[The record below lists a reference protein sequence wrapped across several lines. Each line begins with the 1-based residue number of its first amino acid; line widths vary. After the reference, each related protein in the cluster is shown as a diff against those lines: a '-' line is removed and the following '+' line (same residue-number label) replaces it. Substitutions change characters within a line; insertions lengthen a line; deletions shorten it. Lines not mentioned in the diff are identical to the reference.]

1 MIVVRQFQRPEILI
15 SSCIGDC
22 KCRYDGSNAKS
33 DVIEMLEPFV
43 NFTTVCPEVEI
54 GLPIPRQAL
63 RIISPKAE
71 EERLVFSKTG
81 EDLTDKMQSFT
92 DKFLDQ
98 LDVENLDGA
107 VLKSRSPSCGIKDVK
122 VYKSYGKSSPAS
134 KKSKGIFA
142 KNLIEKFDHL
152 AVEDEGRLTNYDIR
166 EHFLTRIFTLADF
179 KQIKLGKSMK
189 ELIKFHS
196 DNKYL
201 LMVYSQVNLKHLGRI
216 VGNHENKTIEEI
228 LDEYQVY
235 LHKALSRK
243 SSTKRNINML
253 LHLFGYFSKDVSQE
267 EKAYF
272 LENLDDYTNSR
283 IPFSVPL
290 SLLRSWVVRFDNSY
304 LRDQTIFQSF
314 PQTLTDVR
322 DSGKNV

>member
-1 MIVVRQFQRPEILI
+1 MREFKRPNILI

-33 DVIEMLEPFV
+33 DVIAMLEPFV
-43 NFTTVCPEVEI
+43 NITTVCPEVEI

-63 RIISPKAE
+63 RIISPTGDE
-71 EERLVFSKTG
+71 NRLVFSKTG
-81 EDLTDKMQSFT
+81 EDFTEKMEDFSN
-92 DKFLDQ
+92 DFLDTIDINS
-98 LDVENLDGA
+98 LEGA

-122 VYKSYGKSSPAS
+122 VYNSFGKSSPAS
-134 KKSKGIFA
+134 KKAKGVFA
-142 KNLIEKFDHL
+142 ENLIARFDQL
-152 AVEDEGRLTNYDIR
+152 ALEDEGRLTNYDIR
-166 EHFLTRIFTLADF
+166 EHFLTRIFTLAEFRDV
-179 KQIKLGKSMK
+179 KSK
-189 ELIKFHS
+189 KSLKDLIKFHS
-196 DNKYL
+196 ENKYL
-201 LMVYSQVNLKHLGRI
+201 LMVYSQVNLRNLGKI
-216 VGNHENKTIEEI
+216 TANHENKDIEEI
-228 LDEYQVY
+228 LDEYEQC
-235 LHKALSRK
+235 LQKALSRK
-243 SSTKRNINML
+243 TSTKRNINML

-290 SLLRSWVVRFDNSY
+290 SLLRSWIIRFENDY

-322 DSGKNV
+322 DSGKSV